1 MEGKQEYTKG
11 DINFNINKLEDEIE
25 DLRLHRT
32 MLSQSIN
39 SKEKQV
45 LAWKELDLS
54 QMKMF

>member
-32 MLSQSIN
+32 ELSQSIN

>member
-1 MEGKQEYTKG
+1 MEGKQEYTKV

-32 MLSQSIN
+32 ELSQSIN